1 MGNRSV
7 VVVEDEAA
15 IAMAIATRLEQEG
28 FRVAT
33 AGDGPTGVATCLRL
47 EPDLVILDLM
57 LPGFDGLEVC
67 KRIQEDRA
75 VPVLMLTARD
85 AEKDVLIGLGVGAD
99 DYMTKPFSMRELV
112 ARVHAVLRRVERS
125 SDRAAGPI
133 EIGEVRIDPVSRRVK
148 RNGETVH
155 LTATEFDLLHHLA
168 VHSGAVF
175 TRTQLLQEVW
185 GFAGDAGQRTVDSHV
200 RALRRKLDAGVIRTV
215 HGVGYALGGEE

>member
-1 MGNRSV
+1 MGTRSV

-33 AGDGPTGVATCLRL
+33 ANDGPSGVATCLRL

-125 SDRAAGPI
+125 SDETAAPI
-133 EIGEVRIDPVSRRVK
+133 EIGDIRIDP
-148 RNGETVH
+148 
-155 LTATEFDLLHHLA
+155 
-168 VHSGAVF
+168 
-175 TRTQLLQEVW
+175 
-185 GFAGDAGQRTVDSHV
+185 
-200 RALRRKLDAGVIRTV
+200 
-215 HGVGYALGGEE
+215 